1 MPFVSSDIHALLY
14 FHHEL
19 GEKFTDIGYYHA
31 ALLCKIAALRSFSLE
46 RLQYFRER
54 ESGMSSLA
62 YFLARD
68 TIDHFST
75 VVKPI
80 IYLSMFYYFNN
91 PRSTMADNYIVLLA
105 LVYCVTGIGYTF
117 AICFSP
123 GSAQLVCIM
132 LFKYFFVNIFYMIGH
147 IYCA

>member
-1 MPFVSSDIHALLY
+1 
-14 FHHEL
+14 
-19 GEKFTDIGYYHA
+19 
-31 ALLCKIAALRSFSLE
+31 
-46 RLQYFRER
+46 
-54 ESGMSSLA
+54 MSSLA

-91 PRSTMADNYIVLLA
+91 PRSTIGDNYIVLLA

-132 LFKYFFVNIFYMIGH
+132 TIKFFVQHLLNDRPTY
-147 IYCA
+147 IYLTSF

>member
-1 MPFVSSDIHALLY
+1 
-14 FHHEL
+14 
-19 GEKFTDIGYYHA
+19 
-31 ALLCKIAALRSFSLE
+31 
-46 RLQYFRER
+46 
-54 ESGMSSLA
+54 MSSLA

-91 PRSTMADNYIVLLA
+91 PRSTIADNYIVLLA

-123 GSAQLVCIM
+123 GSAQLVGIM
-132 LFKYFFVNIFYMIGH
+132 TINFFRTTSPE
-147 IYCA
+147 